1 MKNLFYIFLANLL
14 FGGFGSFAQTDLV
27 IVDQGAVYSEG
38 MTESTLEVGLASA
51 YVDRGQVINDNP
63 VIQPQLTLSQYNYSL
78 NLWANYD
85 LGTNM
90 ENVRNAISEFDISFA
105 YSLPVD
111 VNQMAI
117 DIGLINYNYPGNGD
131 SSNPSTTELFL
142 SSTFLSFQSI
152 FTSSVTMYADIQEY
166 PGVYFLFDIFAPYE
180 LSEYVGLI
188 YGISAGYGNTSY
200 NDEKWSTDPSTS
212 NNDAGWTDFNIYV
225 NASYEVSDTLTAAAS
240 LNYMSLNGSAFETA
254 ANDLGLQANQIL
266 WGAVNLAYDF

>member
-1 MKNLFYIFLANLL
+1 MKNLLFSFIIFVAIGCLNC
-14 FGGFGSFAQTDLV
+14 FGQDDLV
-27 IVDQGAVYSEG
+27 IIDQGAIYTEG
-38 MTESTLEVGLASA
+38 MAESTLEIGLASA

-63 VIQPQLTLSQYNYSL
+63 VLQPQLTLSQYNYSL

-85 LGTNM
+85 LGANM
-90 ENVRNAISEFDISFA
+90 DNVRNAISEFDIAFA

-117 DIGLINYNYPGNGD
+117 DVGLINYNYPGNGD

-142 SSTFLSFQSI
+142 SSTILSFQNLFTPSI
-152 FTSSVTMYADIQEY
+152 TMYADIQEY

-180 LSEYVGLI
+180 LSEYVGLV
-188 YGISAGYGNTSY
+188 YGFSAGYGNTSY
-200 NDEKWSTDPSTS
+200 NDEKWSVNPSTS
-212 NNDAGWTDFNIYV
+212 NNDAGWTDFNLYV

-254 ANDLGLQANQIL
+254 ASAIGYQANQII
-266 WGAVNLAYDF
+266 WGAVNIAYDF

>member
-1 MKNLFYIFLANLL
+1 MKNLFYSFTIAALIGCSC
-14 FGGFGSFAQTDLV
+14 FGQDDLV
-27 IVDQGAVYSEG
+27 IIDQGSIYTEG
-38 MTESTLEVGLASA
+38 MTESTLEMALASA

-63 VIQPQLTLSQYNYSL
+63 VLQPQLTLSQYNYSL

-85 LGTNM
+85 LGANM
-90 ENVRNAISEFDISFA
+90 DNVRNAISEFDIAFA

-117 DIGLINYNYPGNGD
+117 DVGIINYNYPGNGD

-142 SSTFLSFQSI
+142 SSTFLSFQNL

-166 PGVYFLFDIFAPYE
+166 PGVYFLFDIFTPYE
-180 LSEYVGLI
+180 LSEYVGLV
-188 YGISAGYGNTSY
+188 YGFSAGYGNTSY
-200 NDEKWSTDPSTS
+200 NDEKWSVNPSTS
-212 NNDAGWTDFNIYV
+212 NNDAGWTDFNLYI

-254 ANDLGLQANQIL
+254 ASAIGYQANQII
-266 WGAVNLAYDF
+266 WGAVNIAYDF

>member
-1 MKNLFYIFLANLL
+1 MKNLFYTFLAILL
-14 FGGFGSFAQTDLV
+14 FGGLSTFGQNDLV

-38 MTESTLEVGLASA
+38 MTETTLEVGLASA

-63 VIQPQLTLSQYNYSL
+63 VFQPQLTLSQYNYSL

-85 LGTNM
+85 FGANM
-90 ENVRNAISEFDISFA
+90 DNVRNAVSEFDIAFA
-105 YSLPVD
+105 YSLPID
-111 VNQMAI
+111 INQIAF

-142 SSTFLSFQSI
+142 SSTFLSFQNI
-152 FTSSVTMYADIQEY
+152 FTSSVTMFADIQEY
-166 PGVYFLFDIFAPYE
+166 PGVYFLFDVFAPYE

-188 YGISAGYGNTSY
+188 YGFSAGYGNTSY
-200 NDEKWSTDPSTS
+200 NDEQWSVNPSNS
-212 NNDAGWTDFNIYV
+212 NNDAGWTDFNFYV

-240 LNYMSLNGSAFETA
+240 LNYMSLNGSAYESA
-254 ANDLGLQANQIL
+254 ARDIGYQANQIL